1 MADFSYTAEATINA
15 SADKLFAII
24 SDPTQHPAL
33 AGSDEIQKITVTP
46 AGPVGV
52 GTKMFAD
59 EKVIIGGDTVEVT
72 AESEVITCDAGK
84 KFAFLVTPALPGWV
98 GRMEWSFNLSPDGSG
113 TKVSHQVDI
122 TWGDV
127 TDENLKGLRDN
138 YEAIRAPYVRE
149 GMDKT
154 LQNLKKMTE
163 G

>member
-1 MADFSYTAEATINA
+1 MADFSYTTELTINA

-24 SDPTQHPAL
+24 SDPTQHPAM

-52 GTKMFAD
+52 GTTMCAD
-59 EKVIIGGDTVEVT
+59 EKVMVGEDSMELT
-72 AESEVITCDAGK
+72 AESEVIVCDADK
-84 KFAFLVTPALPGWV
+84 KFVFRTTPAMPEWPGRLDWTF
-98 GRMEWSFNLSPDGSG
+98 SLAADGSG
-113 TKVSHQVDI
+113 TKVTHNVEIDWGNI
-122 TWGDV
+122 TN
-127 TDENLKGLRDN
+127 EMLIGLRDN
-138 YEAIRAPYVRE
+138 YEAIRATYVRE